1 MTHSRRQRENGEV
14 MTVSLVV
21 VDHPPAVMQTLIAR
35 LSLEPDLCVVGAA
48 SDGSA
53 AIELTDL
60 HRPDVVLLDAEMPH
74 LDLRSTAR
82 ELATRTAVVVLTIE
96 PARARFAIPTATV
109 VGKHEGTGALL
120 AAIRAAGA
128 PS

>member
-1 MTHSRRQRENGEV
+1 

-21 VDHPPAVMQTLIAR
+21 VDHPPVVLQTLIAR

-48 SDGSA
+48 SNASA

-74 LDLRSTAR
+74 LDLKATAQ
-82 ELATRTAVVVLTIE
+82 EFATRAAVVVLTIE
-96 PARARFAIPTATV
+96 PGRVGCELPTATV

-128 PS
+128 RP